1 MLSLTNKYEQTILA
15 GISKVW
21 CQPAIHLFRSDI
33 NRSGSSGGP
42 AGAVYGFIF
51 VWAGVAAT
59 FVVLSEL
66 ASMYETIL
74 SWEKD
79 SMITVP

>member
-1 MLSLTNKYEQTILA
+1 MDAVTLVDFCDTD
-15 GISKVW
+15 
-21 CQPAIHLFRSDI
+21 C
-33 NRSGSSGGP
+33 SSGGP

-66 ASMYETIL
+66 ASM
-74 SWEKD
+74 
-79 SMITVP
+79 

>member
-1 MLSLTNKYEQTILA
+1 MVSLMLHVREYEILTAEPF
-15 GISKVW
+15 V
-21 CQPAIHLFRSDI
+21 
-33 NRSGSSGGP
+33 SGGP

-66 ASMYETIL
+66 ASMYEAVL
-74 SWEKD
+74 SRYYGR
-79 SMITVP
+79 I